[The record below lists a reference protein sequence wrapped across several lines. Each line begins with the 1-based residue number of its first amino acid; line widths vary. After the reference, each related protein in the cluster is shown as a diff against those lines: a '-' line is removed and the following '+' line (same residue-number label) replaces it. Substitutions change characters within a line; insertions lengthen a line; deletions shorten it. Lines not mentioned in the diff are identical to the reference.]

1 MLSESVKTRYTFYA
15 ERGYLPHCS
24 TLRSLS
30 NSAVVFPGALPLDPA
45 GGYAPD
51 PHSLALRARF
61 SFRPSLNPHAKVGG
75 NRANRFE
82 VMQFFVL

>member
-1 MLSESVKTRYTFYA
+1 MQNAGIYHIAVHCVHCLTRQS
-15 ERGYLPHCS
+15 CS
-24 TLRSLS
+24 QGLCPWTPLG
-30 NSAVVFPGALPLDPA
+30 AVP
-45 GGYAPD
+45 PD

-61 SFRPSLNPHAKVGG
+61 SFRPSLNPHAKVGR